1 MTLIMK
7 KNKIIL
13 ILHFILIIIS
23 ILNILYIFFQIKDKK
38 VKVQAVVVVRL
49 RVLYYECV
57 L

>member
-13 ILHFILIIIS
+13 ILHFIPYLIYCIF
-23 ILNILYIFFQIKDKK
+23 FFQIKDKK